1 MDLDHN
7 IFPLTGV
14 IQNYAWGGTV
24 FIPELLGIKNETQQP
39 YAELWMGTHTR
50 GPATVSVGGKTLP
63 LGALIAAHPEAIL
76 GAPTV
81 AEFGPQLPFLFKVL
95 AVKKMLSI
103 QVHPTKA
110 AAEIGFAKENEL
122 GIPLSAP
129 HRNYKDDNHKPE
141 IMVAMSDFWLLHGFK
156 SKVAIAASLAA
167 VPELKE
173 LLTFFQAKTT
183 LALYQYLMELPQA
196 AVNQIL
202 KPLANRLATAFQA
215 GKLQKSAADYWAA
228 LAFQENNLPN
238 GDLDRGIFSIYLFNL
253 VFLKKGEAIFQD
265 AGIPHA
271 YLEGINIELMANSD
285 NVFRGGLTVKHI
297 DVPALMQHLRTDA
310 IVPHIIQAAPISAT
324 EKLYA
329 CPAIDFTLSQIVL
342 QQGQVHEATENP
354 APAVLIVLEGT
365 VWVSAGNQKIK
376 RTRGESF
383 FAAAEVPYQIET
395 EGSAVLYKASV
406 PV

>member
-39 YAELWMGTHTR
+39 FAELWMGTHTR
-50 GPATVSVGGKTLP
+50 GPATVNVAGKTLQ
-63 LGALIAAHPEAIL
+63 LAELIAAQPEKIL
-76 GAPTV
+76 GTQTV
-81 AEFGPQLPFLFKVL
+81 AQFGPQLPFLFKVL

-110 AAEIGFAKENEL
+110 AAERGFAQENEL

-156 SKVAIAASLAA
+156 SKSAIEASLAA

-173 LLTFFQAKTT
+173 LLVRCQTKTT
-183 LALYQYLMELPQA
+183 LALYQYLMELPQS

-202 KPLANRLATAFQA
+202 KPLAQRLTTTLQA
-215 GKLQKSAADYWAA
+215 GKLQKSQADYWAA
-228 LAFQENNLPN
+228 LAFQENNLPDGN
-238 GDLDRGIFSIYLFNL
+238 LDRGIFSIYLFNL

-310 IVPHIIQAAPISAT
+310 IVPHIIQAEPISAT
-324 EKLYA
+324 EKRYA
-329 CPAIDFTLSQIVL
+329 CPAVDFALSQIVL
-342 QQGQVHEATENP
+342 QKAQVHEAKENP
-354 APAVLIVLEGT
+354 AAAALIVLEGT
-365 VWVSAGNQKIK
+365 VWVNAGHQKIK

-383 FAAAEVPYQIET
+383 FATAEVPYQIES
-395 EGSAVLYKASV
+395 ESDAVLYKASV